1 MFRDAV
7 VTRAAVNTLPIIVI
21 AQVIIAVTRAA
32 SISILLTLTALASKS
47 GLCNGVSVTFKVFL
61 KYMKVGVPLCKFQVW
76 SIVNHCR
83 RFPIQGLPF

>member
-7 VTRAAVNTLPIIVI
+7 VTRTAVNTLPIIVI

-32 SISILLTLTALASKS
+32 SISILLTLN